1 VRWRGTTLPMLNN
14 YHKLVYG
21 LEKIINWFLQFQEIY
36 MFLETIDYICI
47 LKFIYNFFLH
57 SIFYFDKYKKKKN
70 RMDGIINKKRK
81 NLLKQLILKY

>member
-1 VRWRGTTLPMLNN
+1 MLNN
-14 YHKLVYG
+14 YHKLVYS

-47 LKFIYNFFLH
+47 LKFIYNFFLQ
-57 SIFYFDKYKKKKN
+57 SIFNLIHIKKKKN

>member
-14 YHKLVYG
+14 YHKLVYS

-47 LKFIYNFFLH
+47 LKFIYNFFLQ
-57 SIFYFDKYKKKKN
+57 SIFNFDTYKKEKK
-70 RMDGIINKKRK
+70 
-81 NLLKQLILKY
+81 